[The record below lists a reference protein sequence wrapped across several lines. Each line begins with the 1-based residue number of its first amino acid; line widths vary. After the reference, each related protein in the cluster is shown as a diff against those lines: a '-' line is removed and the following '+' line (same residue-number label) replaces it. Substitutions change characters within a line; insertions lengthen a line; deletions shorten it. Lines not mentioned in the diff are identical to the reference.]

1 MSEETPL
8 ELQSGSEHETM
19 GSQEEQHEQEDE
31 ENEEEQVAVDFLE
44 FWSKRKREQEKKKI
58 T

>member
-31 ENEEEQVAVDFLE
+31 EKVAVDFLE